1 MAQRKGK
8 RTEVTSKGTAE
19 TDDRSTPTTHGT
31 EQERK
36 ALRFW
41 ERGGTPKAAT
51 IAKAIRDRMAGNPID
66 LKDHEVTN
74 AITFGAMSEDSQGD

>member
-8 RTEVTSKGTAE
+8 RTEATSRETAE
-19 TDDRSTPTTHGT
+19 KDDRSTPTTHGT

-51 IAKAIRDRMAGNPID
+51 IAKAIRDRMAGNSTD
-66 LKDHEVTN
+66 LKDYEVAN
-74 AITFGAMSEDSQGD
+74 VITFGAMSEDRSSL

>member
-8 RTEVTSKGTAE
+8 RTEAISKETAE
-19 TDDRSTPTTHGT
+19 MEGRSTQTTLGT

-51 IAKAIRDRMAGNPID
+51 IAKAIRDRMAGNPTD
-66 LKDHEVTN
+66 LKDYEVAN
-74 AITFGAMSEDSQGD
+74 AVTFGAMSEDRASD